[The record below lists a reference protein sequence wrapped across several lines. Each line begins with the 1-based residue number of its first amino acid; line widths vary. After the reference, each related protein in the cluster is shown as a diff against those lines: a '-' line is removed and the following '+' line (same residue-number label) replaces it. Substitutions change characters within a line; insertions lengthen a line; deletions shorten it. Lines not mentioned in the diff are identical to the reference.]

1 MRGFPRMAAPM
12 LSGRSD
18 ERQEIKSDGNAPS
31 TEHYQSDGSG
41 LLGVAG
47 S

>member
-18 ERQEIKSDGNAPS
+18 EGQEIK
-31 TEHYQSDGSG
+31 SDGSG